1 MRKYR
6 IIKSR
11 EFPGQFEVQH
21 RHRWWPF
28 WLYTDT
34 ATTHEAARQAAAG
47 HAIIGKTVEDL
58 GWLPA
63 PAETES
69 HD

>member
-11 EFPGQFEVQH
+11 KFPGQLEVQH

-34 ATTHEAARQAAAG
+34 ATTLEAARQEAEI
-47 HAIIGKTVEDL
+47 HAINARTVEDL